1 MHADHPSGILQLN
14 AKPARRRSTGG
25 GPAGTARWTQKPG
38 PSIDWPNWMRELG
51 TRIRRV
57 REFVGLSQEQLARL
71 AGVSQGAVS
80 RLEAGR
86 GLATPLLVLL
96 KIHVPLLRVVR
107 GLDPSIL
114 NDELR
119 RMLDETRNV
128 SPPVGDMGY
137 EMLPLTRDP
146 ALEDLIRRYHELP
159 ERQRRT
165 FLSVMSATASSL
177 AGVLPPAKGKT

>member
-14 AKPARRRSTGG
+14 AKPARRRSSGG
-25 GPAGTARWTQKPG
+25 GPPGAGGWTQKTG
-38 PSIDWPNWMRELG
+38 PSIDWPKWMRELG
-51 TRIRRV
+51 SRIRRV

-86 GLATPLLVLL
+86 GLATPLLVLM
-96 KIHVPLLRVVR
+96 KINVPLVSALRR
-107 GLDPSIL
+107 LDPSIL

-119 RMLDETRNV
+119 RMLEWTRNV
-128 SPPVGDMGY
+128 TPPIGDMGY
-137 EMLPLTRDP
+137 EVLPITGDP
-146 ALEDLIRRYHELP
+146 GLEELIRRYQELP

-165 FLSVMSATASSL
+165 FLSVMGATAASL
-177 AGVLPPAKGKT
+177 TSVSPASKSK

>member
-1 MHADHPSGILQLN
+1 VHADQPSGILQLN
-14 AKPARRRSTGG
+14 AKPGRRRSTGG
-25 GPAGTARWTQKPG
+25 GSAGTGGWSQKTT
-38 PSIDWPNWMRELG
+38 PSVDWPKWMRELG

-86 GLATPLLVLL
+86 GLATPLLVLM
-96 KIHVPLLRVVR
+96 KIHLPLVRALR
-107 GLDPSIL
+107 GLDPSLL

-119 RMLDETRNV
+119 RMLDATRNV
-128 SPPVGDMGY
+128 APPVGDMGF

-146 ALEDLIRRYHELP
+146 GLEELIRSYNELP
-159 ERQRRT
+159 GRQRRT
-165 FLSVMSATASSL
+165 FLSVMSATAASL
-177 AGVLPPAKGKT
+177 SGASPPTKGKA

>member
-1 MHADHPSGILQLN
+1 MGTDDPTAIRPLSLD
-14 AKPARRRSTGG
+14 AAARKPPDAAPTDAGAWVRKL
-25 GPAGTARWTQKPG
+25 GPAT
-38 PSIDWPNWMRELG
+38 IDWAKWMRELG
-51 TRIRRV
+51 ARIRRV

-86 GLATPLLVLL
+86 GLATPLLVLM
-96 KIHVPLLRVVR
+96 KINVPLLRALR

-177 AGVLPPAKGKT
+177 AGVLPPAK